1 MLAPVQMPSKQN
13 LLAVI
18 LGGGA
23 GKRLFPLTAR
33 RSKPAVPLGGKYRL
47 VDVPISNCINSDVIR
62 MFVLTQY
69 NSASLN
75 KHIATTYRFSPFG
88 DGFVEILAAE
98 QTPESGEWFQ
108 GTADAVRQV
117 LPHIRDWRIDTLL
130 ILSGDHLYRMDYRKF
145 LARHY
150 ETDADITISVIP
162 IAPDSASE
170 FGLLKTDK
178 DGRIVEFRE
187 KPKGEALE
195 GMRVDTTSL
204 GLTEDEARARPYL
217 ASMGIYVFKYDR
229 LEEVLKEDTSRLD
242 FGKEVIPG
250 SIHKYHVQA
259 YLFNDY
265 WEDIGTIGA
274 FYKANL
280 DMTSA
285 IPPFNLFDAEA
296 PLLTR
301 SRYLPPSKINNCEI
315 RDSIISD
322 GCIVNGAKIN
332 RSLIGLRSRIGD
344 GAHIDASYIMGA
356 DYYQTLEDMLGDR
369 EAGRP
374 RIGIGEGAII
384 RRAIIDKN
392 ARVGSNVRLVNEAGI
407 EEADGPDRSYY
418 IRDRIII
425 VPKNGLIPD
434 GTVV

>member
-1 MLAPVQMPSKQN
+1 MPSRQS

-23 GKRLFPLTAR
+23 GSRLFPLTAQ

-47 VDVPISNCINSDVIR
+47 VDIPISNCINSDVIR
-62 MFVLTQY
+62 MFVLTQF

-75 KHIATTYRFSPFG
+75 RHIATTYRFSPFA

-98 QTPESGEWFQ
+98 QTPERPDWFQ

-130 ILSGDHLYRMDYRKF
+130 ILSGDHLYRMDYREF
-145 LARHY
+145 LKRHF
-150 ETDADITISVIP
+150 ETDADITVSAIP
-162 IAPDSASE
+162 IPPDSAGE
-170 FGLLKTDK
+170 FGLLKVDSA
-178 DGRIVEFRE
+178 GRIVEFRE

-195 GMRVDTTSL
+195 SMRVDTTTL
-204 GLTEDEARARPYL
+204 GLSPEDALKRPYL

-229 LEEVLKEDTSRLD
+229 LEELLAEDNTRLD

-250 SIHKYHVQA
+250 SINKYNVQA
-259 YLFNDY
+259 YLFNGY
-265 WEDIGTIGA
+265 WEDIGTIAA

-296 PLLTR
+296 PLFTR
-301 SRYLPPSKINNCEI
+301 ARYLPPSKMDKCEI

-322 GCIVNGAKIN
+322 GCIINGSRIN
-332 RSLIGLRSRIGD
+332 RSLIGLRSRIAEGTQID
-344 GAHIDASYIMGA
+344 GAYMMGA
-356 DYYQTLEDMLGDR
+356 DYYQTLEDMVSDR
-369 EAGRP
+369 AAGRP
-374 RIGIGEGAII
+374 RLGVGENTII

-392 ARVGSNVRLVNEAGI
+392 ARIGKDVRLLNEAGV
-407 EEADGPDRSYY
+407 ENADGPNRMYY
-418 IRDRIII
+418 VRDRIII
-425 VPKNGLIPD
+425 VPKNALIPD